1 MVPTLNSRRPKSN
14 TTHKKCARTSN
25 NETSFALAE
34 LSWSLAN
41 FNDKN
46 PRGRFIILS
55 DKNKRFRTKNFY
67 KEFMKRFLKN
77 KNVLV

>member
-1 MVPTLNSRRPKSN
+1 MDPTLLSRRPKCN

-25 NETSFALAE
+25 EEKSLALAE
-34 LSWSLAN
+34 LSWSLAK

-55 DKNKRFRTKNFY
+55 DKNKRF
-67 KEFMKRFLKN
+67 
-77 KNVLV
+77 